1 MGSFELIAKTKLAD
15 MNVGEKLA
23 ESDFASVVPT
33 GEFVQFKYVDEDNK
47 KVPTIVHPGIWSIG
61 QSANKDTGLALF
73 QTEFV
78 KEDILPTFCH
88 TKAITEKINKFFS
101 KLDIYKKHGIEV
113 PKRGMLLYGP
123 GGTGKTSSIKLICNE
138 YASDKHTAVILWPSD
153 KIGAS
158 DVKEFIKTFEYK
170 DVSKMIL
177 VVEDLGGVEVEE
189 VRVESRASLLSL
201 LDNQEKTF
209 TIPVLILATTNHPEI
224 FNGNLTNRPGRF
236 SDKIEVGYP
245 KSDARKEL
253 FKFFLKE
260 RATEALIE
268 RAGDK
273 KYEKFSPA
281 HLQEVLI
288 RSELY
293 DSSVEDTM
301 DEIAAEIK
309 AYEKAFVNKRQIGM
323 TGDDDY

>member
-1 MGSFELIAKTKLAD
+1 MGSFELIAKTKLSD
-15 MNVGEKLA
+15 LNVGEKLT
-23 ESDFASVVPT
+23 ESDFATVVPT
-33 GEFVQFKYVDEDNK
+33 GEFVQFKYVDEENK
-47 KVPTIVHPGIWSIG
+47 KQPTIVHPGIWSISI
-61 QSANKDTGLALF
+61 SAQKDTGLALF
-73 QTEFV
+73 PTEFV
-78 KEDILPTFCH
+78 KEDILSTFCH
-88 TKAITEKINKFFS
+88 TKTITEKINKFFS
-101 KLDIYKKHGIEV
+101 KLDVYKKHGIEV

-138 YASDKHTAVILWPSD
+138 YAQDKHTAVVLWPSD

-245 KSDARKEL
+245 KAEARREL
-253 FKFFLKE
+253 FKFFLKDKVRPE
-260 RATEALIE
+260 LVEKI
-268 RAGDK
+268 GDK

-293 DSSVEDTM
+293 DLSVEETM
-301 DEIAAEIK
+301 DQISDEIRQ
-309 AYEKAFVNKRQIGM
+309 YEKAFVNKRQIGM
-323 TGDDDY
+323 TGDDEY